1 MSTNIF
7 GYGIGFER
15 QGTFSVANGFGKNV
29 IIFEVDM
36 SSSVRVDSKKKDFN
50 SWRMPYKRIRW
61 YNTNYRKNYSTNLFF
76 LKQ

>member
-15 QGTFSVANGFGKNV
+15 QGTFSVANEFGKNV

-50 SWRMPYKRIRW
+50 SW
-61 YNTNYRKNYSTNLFF
+61 
-76 LKQ
+76 

>member
-15 QGTFSVANGFGKNV
+15 QRTFSVANGFGKNV

-50 SWRMPYKRIRW
+50 SW
-61 YNTNYRKNYSTNLFF
+61 
-76 LKQ
+76 